1 MNAPAFL
8 QQHAQQVQT
17 QLENMLRHYRQGM
30 PEPLWDAMR
39 YSLLAG
45 GKRIR
50 PALLL
55 ETYHACAGDD
65 GNVAMPAALSLECI
79 HTYSLIQDDLPC
91 MDDDELRRGKATCH
105 CQFDEATALLA
116 SDALLTL
123 GFQLLTDAEWNA
135 ETKVRLCRR
144 LAIASGGQGMVGGQL
159 LDMLSDDRK
168 ITSECEV
175 ERIHIHKTGAL
186 IRYACEAGAL
196 IAGADA
202 HQIDCCARY
211 GKAIGLLF
219 QVTDDILDAT
229 MSSDALGKSAGK
241 DAHQHKATYV
251 SIIGLRRA
259 CELADEL
266 RDIALAACHSLHGNT
281 DNLEQLAQYIRERQ
295 H

>member
-1 MNAPAFL
+1 MSAPSFL
-8 QQHAQQVQT
+8 QEHAQNVHA
-17 QLENMLRHYRQGM
+17 QLDTMLLQYRTGM
-30 PEPLWDAMR
+30 PETLWNAMR

-50 PALLL
+50 PVLLL
-55 ETYHACAGDD
+55 ETFRACGGDIPAS
-65 GNVAMPAALSLECI
+65 AMPAALSLECI

-91 MDDDELRRGKATCH
+91 MDDDDLRRGKSTCH

-123 GFQLLTDAEWNA
+123 GFQLLTDADWPA
-135 ETKVRLCRR
+135 ETKVQLCRQ
-144 LAIASGGQGMVGGQL
+144 LCIASGGQGMVGGQL
-159 LDMLSDDRK
+159 LDMLADDQQ

-196 IAGADA
+196 IAGADDA
-202 HQIDCCARY
+202 RIRYCARY

-229 MSSDALGKSAGK
+229 ASSDTLGKSAGK
-241 DAHQHKATYV
+241 DADQNKATYV
-251 SIIGLRRA
+251 SVMGLRRA
-259 CELADEL
+259 GELADEL
-266 RDIALAACHSLHGNT
+266 LDIALSACRSLQSDTHH
-281 DNLEQLAQYIRERQ
+281 LEQLAQYIRERQ